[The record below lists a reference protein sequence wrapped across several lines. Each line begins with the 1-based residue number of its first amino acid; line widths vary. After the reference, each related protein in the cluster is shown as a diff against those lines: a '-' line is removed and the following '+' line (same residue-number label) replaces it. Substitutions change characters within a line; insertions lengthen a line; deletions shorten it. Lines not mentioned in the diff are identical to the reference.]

1 MEWNFLSSDYDTQS
15 SFYGTQKACEPV
27 HTQLNL
33 IDGAVDL
40 INLGEARSYKV
51 EVRVASLDGTTLSDQ
66 TNQVQAAANDR
77 TPVAKPDLDKLS
89 EGHTIL
95 VELKVSDAAGAPVS
109 TNLYWWAKDE
119 ASLRELNGLPQAK
132 LMASASIAAGAN
144 GERKATVKIVNTGS
158 APALMIKLT
167 LKDAA
172 TSQRILPAY
181 YSENYLSL
189 LPGEE
194 RTIAIDFPA
203 GPAIPAIGLRGWN
216 VTAETVDVK

>member
-1 MEWNFLSSDYDTQS
+1 
-15 SFYGTQKACEPV
+15 
-27 HTQLNL
+27 
-33 IDGAVDL
+33 
-40 INLGEARSYKV
+40 
-51 EVRVASLDGTTLSDQ
+51 
-66 TNQVQAAANDR
+66 
-77 TPVAKPDLDKLS
+77 
-89 EGHTIL
+89 
-95 VELKVSDAAGAPVS
+95 
-109 TNLYWWAKDE
+109 
-119 ASLRELNGLPQAK
+119 
-132 LMASASIAAGAN
+132 
-144 GERKATVKIVNTGS
+144 
-158 APALMIKLT
+158 MIKLT